1 MKLQW
6 MKDILGES
14 YTEELDGK
22 VCTALGERFVSREDF
37 NGKVGKL
44 REAEAQVTQL
54 TQTIGERDRQPPPPH
69 RRWLL
74 SLINLPPSPLYDPPP
89 LLH

>member
-6 MKDILGES
+6 LKDILGES

-37 NGKVGKL
+37 NTKTGKL

-54 TQTIGERDRQPPPPH
+54 TQTIGERDRQPSPPH
-69 RRWLL
+69 RRGLL
-74 SLINLPPSPLYDPPP
+74 SLINLSPQSPL
-89 LLH
+89 